1 MAALNY
7 PDYTVQRWQG
17 TLILY
22 AVVLFAFFF
31 NTVLAR
37 LLPFAEGTILAI
49 HVLGW
54 FAILISIIVMGPH
67 HTNAEVWGTFYNL
80 GGYESSGV
88 SFFVGLIGPVF
99 AFMGLVSLECSR
111 ETNTTTAD
119 GVVRTVQRTC
129 LKKLASHER
138 LSHGR

>member
-1 MAALNY
+1 MKL
-7 PDYTVQRWQG
+7 TLHQG

-31 NTVLAR
+31 NSALAR

-54 FAILISIIVMGPH
+54 FAILISIIVVGPH
-67 HTNAEVWGTFYNL
+67 HTNEEVWSTFYNL
-80 GGYESSGV
+80 GGYHSSGV

-99 AFMGLVSLECSR
+99 AFMGAVSSCYE
-111 ETNTTTAD
+111 
-119 GVVRTVQRTC
+119 G
-129 LKKLASHER
+129 
-138 LSHGR
+138 